1 LTRTKQKSVGTKKR
15 LLIACPLLVL
25 TRENRVA
32 DKAVTKEGANQVN
45 GTQYRFLAKTMTHG
59 ASAMEKEKAAEAIP
73 ENRLARNSKYEQ
85 DRHSAMQ
92 EATRSWMAEME
103 NPLEKR

>member
-1 LTRTKQKSVGTKKR
+1 
-15 LLIACPLLVL
+15 
-25 TRENRVA
+25 
-32 DKAVTKEGANQVN
+32 
-45 GTQYRFLAKTMTHG
+45 MTHG
-59 ASAMEKEKAAEAIP
+59 ASAMEKQKAAEAMP

-103 NPLEKR
+103 NPLEER

>member
-1 LTRTKQKSVGTKKR
+1 
-15 LLIACPLLVL
+15 
-25 TRENRVA
+25 
-32 DKAVTKEGANQVN
+32 
-45 GTQYRFLAKTMTHG
+45 MTHG
-59 ASAMEKEKAAEAIP
+59 ASAMEKQKAAEAKP